1 MKIHVTQ
8 LLLGPPAESETIR
21 ISFP

>member
-8 LLLGPPAESETIR
+8 LLQGPPAESETIR